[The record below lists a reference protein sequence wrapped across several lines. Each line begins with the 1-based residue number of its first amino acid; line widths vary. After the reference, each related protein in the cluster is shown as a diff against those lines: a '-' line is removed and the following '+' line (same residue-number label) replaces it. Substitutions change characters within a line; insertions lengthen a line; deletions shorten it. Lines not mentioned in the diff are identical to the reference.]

1 MSIILGLLICVSV
14 GIVALAVIS
23 YWAYYQHRI
32 NKQLHDETLRTRR
45 LLSPFAFSI
54 ITVFVVLIVFTA
66 VTAFMALTDFG
77 AEKVPSE
84 YRTAI
89 YEYKAFSP
97 SQMTGYRRH
106 FSINENPGY
115 TKTVE
120 YQGDIRFIIFTREEA
135 FNHFHPSFVIYAE
148 YTGDKDILY
157 YGVQG
162 PFFAPDGRQMTGM
175 GHAGAEF
182 EGYICVIGTS
192 NINSRFELSVGLFDS
207 GLKGEDP
214 FEYAA
219 VRETITIEI
228 PNPENNAIMVS
239 AGISPP

>member
-1 MSIILGLLICVSV
+1 MSMILGLLIGVSV
-14 GIVALAVIS
+14 GIIALAIIS

-32 NKQLHDETLRTRR
+32 NKQLQDEALRTSK
-45 LLSPFAFSI
+45 LLSPLAFSI
-54 ITVFVVLIVFTA
+54 ITVFVVLIAFA
-66 VTAFMALTDFG
+66 GVTTFMALTDFG
-77 AEKVPSE
+77 AEKVPAE
-84 YRTAI
+84 YRNAI
-89 YEYKAFSP
+89 YEYQAFSP

-120 YQGDIRFIIFTREEA
+120 YQGDIRFTIFTREEA

-175 GHAGAEF
+175 GHAGTEF
-182 EGYICVIGTS
+182 EGYVCVIGTS
-192 NINSRFELSVGLFDS
+192 NIQSRFELSVGLFDS
-207 GLKGEDP
+207 GLKGEEP

-219 VRETITIEI
+219 VYETVIIEV
-228 PNPENNAIMVS
+228 PNLDSNAIM
-239 AGISPP
+239 IR